1 MNSVCKFL
9 QSNLQSQSDGTSS
22 AELRFPLH
30 CIVPMECSNSQY
42 EIPDIR
48 KILVPASLHTN
59 IIRRNLWHI
68 SGHYH
73 DRLMNDLSLRLVYPL
88 FWTVTAFSMFVSWY
102 IGIIK
107 AILLSFH
114 SITKMVL
121 FLFTNISSLYH
132 LLKVLCHTGIG
143 LPTFPTL
150 IVPLVFCPA
159 PLLHEH
165 WRYLLARR
173 QKPPNPHTLRPGRS
187 SRESTI
193 LITKIWQDKGN

>member
-1 MNSVCKFL
+1 MHVLHKYIFMFQFPQCFNFCTQQRICAPLLQAGRRGGKFQFLNLLQLLTVWTLCANVCNQIYVYALVPLVFQLLYTATYLCCSYSNVQKRRGILISPSSPTADCMNSVCKFL

-88 FWTVTAFSMFVSWY
+88 F
-102 IGIIK
+102 
-107 AILLSFH
+107 
-114 SITKMVL
+114 
-121 FLFTNISSLYH
+121 
-132 LLKVLCHTGIG
+132 
-143 LPTFPTL
+143 
-150 IVPLVFCPA
+150 
-159 PLLHEH
+159 
-165 WRYLLARR
+165 
-173 QKPPNPHTLRPGRS
+173 
-187 SRESTI
+187 
-193 LITKIWQDKGN
+193 